1 MKNLWSI
8 IGALVVG
15 LFLGSFAAIT
25 VIRESVPLRD
35 HIFVTLTFVGAF
47 IPILIVMWFWFLSIS
62 RQLSKNLGAK
72 GGNIFTQVIA
82 FLLVAEVILFIFVA
96 GFYFTAIA

>member
-62 RQLSKNLGAK
+62 RLLSKNLGAK
-72 GGNIFTQVIA
+72 GGNLFTQVLA

-96 GFYFTAIA
+96 GFYFTAIT

>member
-1 MKNLWSI
+1 MKNTWSI
-8 IGALVVG
+8 IGSFVVG

-35 HIFVTLTFVGAF
+35 HIFLTITYVVCF
-47 IPILIVMWFWFLSIS
+47 IPILVVLLLWYIHMTKELRES
-62 RQLSKNLGAK
+62 LGEKGSK
-72 GGNIFTQVIA
+72 IFTQLIT

-96 GFYFTAIA
+96 GFFFTAIA

>member
-62 RQLSKNLGAK
+62 RLLSKNLGAK
-72 GGNIFTQVIA
+72 GGNLFTQVLA

>member
-8 IGALVVG
+8 IGSFVVG

-25 VIRESVPLRD
+25 LIREAVPLRD
-35 HIFVTLTFVGAF
+35 HIFVTLTFVVSF
-47 IPILIVMWFWFLSIS
+47 IPILIVLWFWFIHINKSLKGSI
-62 RQLSKNLGAK
+62 GEK
-72 GGNIFTQVIA
+72 GGKIFMQLIV
-82 FLLVAEVILFIFVA
+82 FLLVAEVILFVFIA

>member
-8 IGALVVG
+8 IGSFVVG

-35 HIFVTLTFVGAF
+35 HIYLTLTFVLSF
-47 IPILIVMWFWFLSIS
+47 IPILIVLWLWFIHLTKSLKISI
-62 RQLSKNLGAK
+62 GEK
-72 GGNIFTQVIA
+72 GGKIFVQLIA
-82 FLLVAEVILFIFVA
+82 FLLVAEVILFVFIA